1 MAYHRSMVPVVL
13 VNVGVGLFQSDRDD
27 FKT

>member
-1 MAYHRSMVPVVL
+1 MAYHRAMVSVVL

-27 FKT
+27 FQT